1 MVFYSSINKHFFIVA
16 LSIFILLKSEG
27 IVHAYTPPL
36 PPKYPSSA
44 MVFEDDFEN
53 GLGKWEL
60 VRGSMTHWS
69 INANGA
75 LEATIQ
81 DIFVISELVPKA
93 EYWQDEWQN
102 YQIEFD
108 YEVLT
113 DADVN
118 WGWGYQ
124 DERNWCE
131 LHHYDKFL
139 NYDHL
144 VNGKSVYRA
153 LIVRDIPRHQVHHV
167 VINSNQGEINVWMN
181 DFYMMTFKDFYQ
193 DSPSGK
199 VSLKATTG
207 IAHPTHVRFDNFRVY
222 LINEESEEDGEQIEN
237 EEEVLLSI
245 TEFKQND
252 NSWKD
257 EEYDHALDWSCWGD
271 WRAKHPSNPP
281 TQVTINHWGCALTSL
296 AMIMNYHQLT
306 HLPSGELLN
315 PNTLNQWL
323 IKEADG
329 YVGEGSLN
337 WLAGARLSRLIS
349 EQYSTVSNQ
358 LPTLE
363 YSRIHSDLSSSL
375 VELLDEERPA
385 IIQIAG
391 HFLIGKGYIP
401 AQEDQELD
409 FYITDPTYS
418 YSKFSEHQESLLSLI
433 DYQPSNTDLSY
444 LMAVY
449 PSEIN
454 LTFCDGSGQELP
466 SSSLSR
472 DTLLNPLYDLDDC
485 LNDPDFLHR
494 CLYYHSAP
502 LTQIVAKPS
511 SGKYLIE
518 LSRTAENKINKITLY
533 LYDELGEVKMH
544 DFYFLVDETSKSIQV
559 ELTYNKHDLSES
571 SFSSNLRLNFSL
583 FKLLLLELYQDNILP
598 ADVYLRLTELT
609 SFAMEVP
616 DDMIAQERYSQ
627 LCLKIISQLKQLL
640 ADAEYAII
648 EQSLI
653 GMFDLTD

>member
-1 MVFYSSINKHFFIVA
+1 MVFYHSINKNLFILVI
-16 LSIFILLKSEG
+16 SIFSLIKSAVV
-27 IVHAYTPPL
+27 VHAYTPPL
-36 PPKYPSSA
+36 PPEYPSSTI
-44 MVFEDDFEN
+44 VFEDEFED

-60 VRGSMTHWS
+60 ARGSMSHWS
-69 INANGA
+69 INSSGA

-81 DIFVISELVPKA
+81 DIFVISELVPKD

-113 DADVN
+113 EADVN

-124 DERNWCE
+124 DEHNWCE

-144 VNGKSVYRA
+144 VDGKSVYRA
-153 LIVRDIPRHQVHHV
+153 LIIRDIPRHQVHHM

-181 DFYMMTFKDFYQ
+181 NFYMMTFKDFYQ
-193 DSPSGK
+193 DPPSGK

-207 IAHPTHVRFDNFRVY
+207 IAYPTQIRFDNFRVY
-222 LINEESEEDGEQIEN
+222 LINEESEEDDEQNEN

-252 NSWKD
+252 DSWKD
-257 EEYDHALDWSCWGD
+257 EEYDHALDWSSWGD
-271 WRAKHPSNPP
+271 WRANHPNNPP
-281 TQVTINHWGCALTSL
+281 TQVTINHWGCALNSL

-349 EQYSTVSNQ
+349 EEYSTASNQ
-358 LPTLE
+358 LSTLE
-363 YSRIHSDLSSSL
+363 YSRIHSDLSTSL
-375 VELLDEERPA
+375 VELLDENRPA
-385 IIQIAG
+385 IIQIPG
-391 HFLIGKGYIP
+391 HFLVGKGYIP
-401 AQEDQELD
+401 AQEEQELD
-409 FYITDPTYS
+409 FYIADPAYS
-418 YSKFSEHQESLLSLI
+418 YAKFSEHQESLLSLI

-449 PSEIN
+449 PSEVD
-454 LTFCDGSGQELP
+454 LAFCDENGQELQAT
-466 SSSLSR
+466 SLSR
-472 DTLLNPLYDLDDC
+472 DTLLNPLYDVDDC
-485 LNDPDFLHR
+485 LNDPDFLQQ

-502 LTQIVAKPS
+502 LTQLVAKPS
-511 SGKYLIE
+511 SEKYQIE
-518 LSRTAENKINKITLY
+518 LSSVAENQINNITLY

-544 DFYFLVDETSKSIQV
+544 DFYFLVGENSQSIQA
-559 ELTYNKHDLSES
+559 ELTYNKQDLSQ
-571 SFSSNLRLNFSL
+571 FVLSSNQRIDFSL
-583 FKLLLLELYQDNILP
+583 FQLVLVELDQDNILP
-598 ADVYLRLTELT
+598 ADVYLRLTELA
-609 SFAMEVP
+609 SFALEVP
-616 DDMIAQERYSQ
+616 DNNIAQERYSQ
-627 LCLKIISQLKQLL
+627 LCLRIISQLKQSLVDTDYTL
-640 ADAEYAII
+640 I

-653 GMFDLTD
+653 DILIFPD